1 MISLKD
7 GATLLGLQPQML
19 VALMAAHAIYEK
31 RGVELVIT
39 AGNDGKHSEN
49 SLHYAGCA
57 LDLRVSNLPTPHV
70 DGGFI
75 AAELGRH
82 LGRDFQVLF
91 EGDHIHVSWRPK
103 RAEVLST

>member
-1 MISLKD
+1 MISIKN

-39 AGNDGKHSEN
+39 AGNDGKHSET
-49 SLHYAGCA
+49 SEHYGGRA
-57 LDLRVSNLPTPHV
+57 LDLRTNNLPN
-70 DGGFI
+70 G
-75 AAELGRH
+75 AADAMEITDALMKA

-91 EGDHIHVSWRPK
+91 EGDHIHCAWRPK
-103 RAEVLST
+103 RPEVAA